1 MKPTTDWSW
10 ESEVQQ
16 EFIGEASLEIKG
28 DEPIKIGDKLIANF
42 GDSSHLNLEFLV
54 QVTGIENS
62 DSGET
67 RTLKCGIIK
76 EQANEAIRNGRI

>member
-54 QVTGIENS
+54 QVTGIEDS
-62 DSGET
+62 DSSGT
-67 RTLKCGIIK
+67 LALKCGIIK
-76 EQANEAIRNGRI
+76 EQTNEAIRNDRV